1 MTKITHLLSNT
12 VVITRLSTVSGNK
25 QAYSTITSV
34 SGHIQPLQGNKL
46 EIMDGVFGKTF
57 KIYVDG
63 ESEIKEGDKLRDENE
78 NYYTV
83 KSDGVSRRTFGS
95 FDFREIIIEKTK

>member
-1 MTKITHLLSNT
+1 MKITHLLSNT
-12 VVITRLSTVSGNK
+12 IVITRLSTVSGNK

-34 SGHIQPLQGNKL
+34 SGHIQPIQDNKL
-46 EIMDGVFGKTF
+46 ELMDGVFGKTF

-63 ESEIKEGDKLRDENE
+63 ESEINAGDRLKDEDG

-83 KSDGVSRRTFGS
+83 KSGGVSRRTFGS
-95 FDFREIIIEKTK
+95 FDFREIVIEKTD